1 MKASFTTVTLVI
13 MSVFIVIGGVFVYC
27 NGGDNYQSSAEIN
40 ADGMITYSLSGD
52 TNQYRYSVFS
62 DTSLPGKLYLY
73 LDESYKSEFNNYYTQ
88 SEYFSVLKQ
97 MLERRGY
104 NSIEYV
110 DAEGLKTVMN
120 EYDAA
125 VFFVNGALPNTI
137 YNGDDVLLFNTWM
150 ENGGTVFWSGPEIG
164 RYISTKDGIT
174 DLNTG
179 FFNRNVKEEKGFA
192 YSESN
197 MFSYTG
203 MRYDDCQ
210 YGLRTNVPDS
220 LCLAYISDDGYSSV
234 SVAKLFNGNVTVFG
248 GNIATTENVSQV
260 LPDRT
265 NCADLI
271 ICGLTYES
279 DGLDYGKG
287 DIRGNLTSKTSVNVS
302 TYSDVLFF
310 ISVGQN
316 TSEWSK
322 SITL

>member
-1 MKASFTTVTLVI
+1 
-13 MSVFIVIGGVFVYC
+13 
-27 NGGDNYQSSAEIN
+27 
-40 ADGMITYSLSGD
+40 
-52 TNQYRYSVFS
+52 
-62 DTSLPGKLYLY
+62 
-73 LDESYKSEFNNYYTQ
+73 
-88 SEYFSVLKQ
+88 
-97 MLERRGY
+97 
-104 NSIEYV
+104 
-110 DAEGLKTVMN
+110 
-120 EYDAA
+120 
-125 VFFVNGALPNTI
+125 
-137 YNGDDVLLFNTWM
+137 
-150 ENGGTVFWSGPEIG
+150 
-164 RYISTKDGIT
+164 
-174 DLNTG
+174 
-179 FFNRNVKEEKGFA
+179 
-192 YSESN
+192 
-197 MFSYTG
+197 
-203 MRYDDCQ
+203 
-210 YGLRTNVPDS
+210 
-220 LCLAYISDDGYSSV
+220 LAYISDDGYSSV